1 MPLQLGST
9 TIGSLYLGST
19 KIAEAWRGNV
29 KVYGASAPGPV
40 LPAYTIRLKYTEG
53 VTPTFTYGTA
63 TQVSSSPNV
72 WDLTYESPYN
82 TWNSLLQNH
91 TGLIEVLD
99 ANTTGITEMVS
110 MFYGCSNLT
119 AVALFDTSS
128 VITMSGAF
136 FGCESLTTIP
146 QFNTSS
152 VTSMATM
159 LKNCYAL
166 TSVPLLNTANVRNM
180 TDAFYQCRSL
190 TNIPLF
196 DTSRVTSMSYT
207 FYGCTNLAAIPLLDT
222 SVVSDFGFAFCECV
236 NVQSGAL
243 ALYNQ
248 ASTQSTPPSY
258 YTAAF
263 SLCGSQTVTGA
274 AELAQ
279 IPASWGGRAP

>member
-1 MPLQLGST
+1 MSATLGDLN
-9 TIGSLYLGST
+9 IGSMYAGSR
-19 KIAEAWRGNV
+19 KIAEAWLGNV
-29 KVYGASAPGPV
+29 KVYGAAAPGPV

-53 VTPTFTYGTA
+53 VTPTFAYGTA
-63 TQVSSSPNV
+63 TQVSTSPNV

-82 TWNSLLQNH
+82 AWNSLLQNH
-91 TGLIEVLD
+91 TALIEVLD
-99 ANTTGITEMVS
+99 ANTTGITEMTN
-110 MFYGCSNLT
+110 MFYGCTSLT
-119 AVALFDTSS
+119 AAPLFDTSS
-128 VITMSGAF
+128 VITMSGMF
-136 FGCESLTTIP
+136 SGCERLTTIP
-146 QFNTSS
+146 QFDTSS
-152 VTSMATM
+152 VTSMANM
-159 LKNCYAL
+159 LKGCYSL

-180 TDAFYQCRSL
+180 TDTFYECRSL

-207 FYGCTNLAAIPLLDT
+207 FYGCTDLAAIPLLDT
-222 SVVSDFGFAFCECV
+222 SSVSDLGFAFCECV

-248 ASTQSTPPSY
+248 ASTQATPPSY
-258 YTAAF
+258 YAGAF